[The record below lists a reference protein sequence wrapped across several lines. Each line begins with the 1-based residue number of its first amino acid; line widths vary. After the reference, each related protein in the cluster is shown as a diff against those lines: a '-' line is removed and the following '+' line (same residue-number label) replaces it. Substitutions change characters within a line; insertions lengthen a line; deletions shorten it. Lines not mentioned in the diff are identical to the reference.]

1 MSRFAWLIP
10 FVVVAVTSSQCLM
23 AAQPEPPLDAQ
34 LIAAI
39 AKLQPQVVKWRRD
52 IHQHPELSEQEVR
65 TAKLVADHLRSLG
78 IEVRTGI
85 AKTGVIGVLRGGQPG
100 SVVALRADMDALPVE
115 EQTRLPFASKV
126 TAMYGGKRSPVMH
139 ACGHDAHVA
148 ILMGAASALA
158 AVRAE
163 IPGTVLFVFQPA
175 EEGTPGDSIS
185 GAELMVK
192 ENAFTGIEPDAIL
205 GLHVQ
210 PGKPGELV
218 WRSGAMTAASDR
230 IEIQLAGKQTH
241 GAQPWNGVDMASMA
255 ADVVQAFNRIAA
267 RQLDVTISPSIL
279 SITAINGGD
288 RYNIIPEKMTLL
300 GTLRTFSAENRNK
313 AMADAEASVAAI
325 TKLYGGSAKFI
336 WTAPTPSIVNDPA
349 LTAAM
354 QSTLDRAADGRVNDA
369 IPYVTG
375 SDDFTYFGK
384 LGATL
389 FYFLGIGFPA
399 GTNHSPLF
407 DVVDEGA
414 MEVGVRAQ
422 ALTALHFL
430 RGSRPRQVAQQ
441 P

>member
-1 MSRFAWLIP
+1 MASTNRIAWLIMAA
-10 FVVVAVTSSQCLM
+10 VATSSPRLM
-23 AAQPEPPLDAQ
+23 AAEPESPLDAQ
-34 LIAAI
+34 IVAAI

-52 IHQHPELSEQEVR
+52 IHRHPELSEQEVR
-65 TAKLVADHLRSLG
+65 TAKLVTDHLRSLG
-78 IEVRTGI
+78 MEVRTGI
-85 AKTGVIGVLRGGQPG
+85 AKTGVIGILHGSKPGG
-100 SVVALRADMDALPVE
+100 VVALRADMDALPVE
-115 EQTRLPFASKV
+115 EQTNLPFASKV
-126 TAMYGGKRSPVMH
+126 TAMHGDKRSPVMH

-158 AVRAE
+158 AVKAE
-163 IPGTVLFVFQPA
+163 IPGTVLLVFQPA
-175 EEGTPGDSIS
+175 EEGTPGDSVS

-192 ENAFTGIEPDAIL
+192 ENAFADFKPDAIM

-210 PGKPGELV
+210 PGKPGEII
-218 WRSGAMTAASDR
+218 WRSGSMTAASDR
-230 IEIQLAGKQTH
+230 IEIQLTGKQTH
-241 GAQPWNGVDMASMA
+241 GAQPWNGIDMSSMA
-255 ADVVQAFNRIAA
+255 ADIVQSFNRIAA

-300 GTLRTFSAENRNK
+300 GTLRTFDGENRKK

-325 TKLYGGSAKFI
+325 TALYGGSAKFI

-349 LTAAM
+349 LTSAM
-354 QSTLDRAADGRVNDA
+354 KSTLNYAANGKVDDT
-369 IPYVTG
+369 IPYITG

-384 LGATL
+384 LGPTL

-414 MEVGVRAQ
+414 MEIGVRAH

-430 RGSRPRQVAQQ
+430 QDSRPR
-441 P
+441 